1 MEPVLTPFVGFL
13 PLWIKLWK
21 LWIVVGS
28 CVVLDVP
35 RPARPIQ
42 RGSLP
47 QRLLTAR
54 TMPYR
59 CGAEKSLGWSGD
71 PSVLPVRNSLER
83 P

>member
-35 RPARPIQ
+35 RPGAPNPARKPASTPVD
-42 RGSLP
+42 G
-47 QRLLTAR
+47 ADNAG
-54 TMPYR
+54 

-71 PSVLPVRNSLER
+71 PSVLPVRNWLER